1 MVRPWQFHITAGV
14 LCLDF
19 ANTLSWR
26 RMAEPTERLRSA
38 PDLASWARQAGVI
51 SRAAERRLNADL
63 RGHPDR
69 AARWLGEARRLR
81 DSIFEVFA
89 AHSEGR
95 EPSPA
100 VMATLERWIREAVRN
115 SRLVSRGDTYEWQV
129 RAVAPTREIVLRVA
143 LSAEALLR
151 SGDLARVGQC
161 SGRDCRWLWVDHT
174 RNQSRRWCDMA
185 VCGNRA
191 KAHRH
196 HVRLIARA
204 S

>member
-38 PDLASWARQAGVI
+38 VDLASWARQAGVI
-51 SRAAERRLNADL
+51 SRAAERRLNREL
-63 RGHPDR
+63 RANPGR
-69 AARWLGEARRLR
+69 GGRWLAEARRLR
-81 DSIFEVFA
+81 ESIFEVFA

-100 VMATLERWIREAVRN
+100 VMATLEGWIRDAVTN

-129 RAVAPTREIVLRVA
+129 GAMASTREVVLRVA

-196 HVRLIARA
+196 HVRLIAKA

>member
-26 RMAEPTERLRSA
+26 RMAKPTERLRSA
-38 PDLASWARQAGVI
+38 ADLASWARQAGVI
-51 SRAAERRLNADL
+51 SRAAERRLNAEL
-63 RGHPDR
+63 RANPTRGG
-69 AARWLGEARRLR
+69 RWLAEARRLR
-81 DSIFEVFA
+81 ESIFEVFA

-95 EPSPA
+95 EPSPPA
-100 VMATLERWIREAVRN
+100 MAMLEGWIREAVRN
-115 SRLVSRGDTYEWQV
+115 SRLVFRADTYQWQLH
-129 RAVAPTREIVLRVA
+129 AVAPARAIVLRVA

-151 SGDLARVGQC
+151 SGDLARLGQC

-196 HVRLIARA
+196 HVRLIAKA